1 MLKLHGNAQMQND
14 MFIKKITIKNF
25 RLFPSDKDFEIDNIN
40 TPDGTNEGSGL
51 NVFVGENGSGKK
63 IGRAHV

>member
-1 MLKLHGNAQMQND
+1 

-40 TPDGTNEGSGL
+40 TPDGTNEVRGL
-51 NVFVGENGSGKK
+51 MYL
-63 IGRAHV
+63 

>member
-1 MLKLHGNAQMQND
+1 

-40 TPDGTNEGSGL
+40 TPAAQMRVRGL
-51 NVFVGENGSGKK
+51 MYL
-63 IGRAHV
+63 